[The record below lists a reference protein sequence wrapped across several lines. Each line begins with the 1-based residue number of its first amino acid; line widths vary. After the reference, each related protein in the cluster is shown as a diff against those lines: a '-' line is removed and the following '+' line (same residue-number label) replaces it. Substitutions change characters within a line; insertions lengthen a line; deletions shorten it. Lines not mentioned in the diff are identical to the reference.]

1 MSEGKGKE
9 NAQREGR
16 TTKMGGWGSVRAMLV
31 TEFAKVHAIP
41 LPDAAAARFPVYA
54 LEI

>member
-1 MSEGKGKE
+1 M
-9 NAQREGR
+9 RRGR
-16 TTKMGGWGSVRAMLV
+16 GEPRRWGGWGSVRAMLV

-41 LPDAAAARFPVYA
+41 LPDAAAARFLVYA

>member
-1 MSEGKGKE
+1 
-9 NAQREGR
+9 
-16 TTKMGGWGSVRAMLV
+16 MGWEAMRAMLV
-31 TEFAKVHAIP
+31 TEFAMCMHAIAIP